1 MACDPKDDVD
11 RLFACFKC
19 GISTPESAI
28 RERRLHPETS
38 KKAGLVRGKA
48 STVVGIATS
57 SLSEQCGQDSA
68 GKENLGACTS
78 VAIKLKSGKQ
88 ISPIVFYGSPHG
100 APIKRPSRLL
110 RLLHEIRIDLK
121 EDNDLIL
128 REELWTTF
136 PRQEEAI
143 RFLKAHAQAKLF
155 SYQDHL
161 SGQRRFL
168 VSTYSEFWRRY
179 RCMDP
184 KLRHHYEVIKEI
196 FCSVLPTTGVTGL
209 VAGPLKKKCSEK
221 CIASSHGPVLLAW
234 LIGLPCHLY
243 FDLEFDKTVNAGKNV
258 DDMVDILMSM
268 TFDILF
274 DKYAIEAND
283 GWIIELDSSTTKK
296 FSRHVIIRIP
306 KVAFKDNS
314 HVGAFVS
321 EVCSRITSQRGSDPQ
336 LDKLYVRKDSSSSDF
351 QLFLDSAVYSR
362 NRCFRLVFSSKAGKN
377 SFLLP
382 TGRFKCK
389 DMTEQ
394 EVFMESLI
402 CRMDSDCNK
411 LLKCQIDIDCK
422 KTLYFDFECAAVQQQ
437 TSDALQHTA
446 LNAYRSDFPS
456 TYSSGKSP
464 FPALDAF
471 VEFIA
476 SSGNVKYEVVH
487 DGAIGEEARRFL
499 ANGHEV
505 GVGGWGCGV
514 DDVMYIADLHRA
526 IYYQKCYDPDCK
538 GYRSPLRPLPHD
550 VIPSD
555 ILLFDSTQRI
565 NYREDLDTNF
575 GLELDGSHMEHYSCD
590 GDELVTD
597 SCNMESSWW
606 QEAMTY
612 ADRIE
617 NMKNAPEFK
626 ISQNEENAVDCSW
639 WMDVEKLASQVE
651 GQLGTR
657 RVTTIRSCLNKMMDI
672 DHAEHEGMDIVYVIP
687 LHLVALREETPS
699 CRRRRAALFR
709 LTLGFSL
716 KSKSNPDIGSLG
728 ILMSGQNHVSAS
740 GCVIQIARVP
750 SLLAA
755 PYGVS
760 CCGGLATANIQ
771 REAKRAEGRW
781 DHFSATGPPTT
792 PTTSANSAPPIPP
805 PNPLNLRLQLI
816 ILLITGLFHHQTK
829 VSYSS
834 GAENS
839 QDLDDTFN
847 RIGVSKGKTFN
858 LWDSVGQE

>member
-1 MACDPKDDVD
+1 MACDPEDDVD

-28 RERRLHPETS
+28 KERRLHPETS

-48 STVVGIATS
+48 STVVEIATS

-68 GKENLGACTS
+68 GKEKLGACTS

-143 RFLKAHAQAKLF
+143 SFLKAHAQFKLF

-161 SGQRRFL
+161 NGQRRFL
-168 VSTYSEFWRRY
+168 VSTYSIDVWTQSYAITMKSLKRY
-179 RCMDP
+179 VLTLP
-184 KLRHHYEVIKEI
+184 VKEEVIHNLTN
-196 FCSVLPTTGVTGL
+196 F
-209 VAGPLKKKCSEK
+209 
-221 CIASSHGPVLLAW
+221 
-234 LIGLPCHLY
+234 
-243 FDLEFDKTVNAGKNV
+243 
-258 DDMVDILMSM
+258 
-268 TFDILF
+268 
-274 DKYAIEAND
+274 
-283 GWIIELDSSTTKK
+283 
-296 FSRHVIIRIP
+296 
-306 KVAFKDNS
+306 
-314 HVGAFVS
+314 
-321 EVCSRITSQRGSDPQ
+321 
-336 LDKLYVRKDSSSSDF
+336 
-351 QLFLDSAVYSR
+351 
-362 NRCFRLVFSSKAGKN
+362 FSSKAGKN

-411 LLKCQIDIDCK
+411 LLKCQIDTDCK
-422 KTLYFDFECAAVQQQ
+422 KTLYFDFEVQQQ

-476 SSGNVKYEVVH
+476 SSGNV
-487 DGAIGEEARRFL
+487 L
-499 ANGHEV
+499 
-505 GVGGWGCGV
+505 
-514 DDVMYIADLHRA
+514 VMYIADLQRA
-526 IYYQKCYDPDCK
+526 IYYQKCYDPDCR

-575 GLELDGSHMEHYSCD
+575 GLEPDGSHMEHCSCD

-597 SCNMESSWW
+597 SCNMENSWW

-612 ADRIE
+612 ADHIE

-626 ISQNEENAVDCSW
+626 ILNEENAGDCSW
-639 WMDVEKLASQVE
+639 WMDVEKLASLVE
-651 GQLGTR
+651 GQLG
-657 RVTTIRSCLNKMMDI
+657 
-672 DHAEHEGMDIVYVIP
+672 
-687 LHLVALREETPS
+687 
-699 CRRRRAALFR
+699 
-709 LTLGFSL
+709 
-716 KSKSNPDIGSLG
+716 
-728 ILMSGQNHVSAS
+728 
-740 GCVIQIARVP
+740 
-750 SLLAA
+750 
-755 PYGVS
+755 
-760 CCGGLATANIQ
+760 
-771 REAKRAEGRW
+771 
-781 DHFSATGPPTT
+781 
-792 PTTSANSAPPIPP
+792 
-805 PNPLNLRLQLI
+805 
-816 ILLITGLFHHQTK
+816 
-829 VSYSS
+829 
-834 GAENS
+834 
-839 QDLDDTFN
+839 
-847 RIGVSKGKTFN
+847 
-858 LWDSVGQE
+858 